1 MYFSKHKFFI
11 FSSSITG
18 VLVNLTE
25 PFAPNFKKKILKL
38 NNRQLHKCIVS
49 RSLSIHHNSLI
60 SSQYIKFF
68 IFIFFSSITGVLVNL
83 TEPFAPMVSEMKPV
97 PLCCLKTVNTIGMT
111 NLATPEELWYAKTCP
126 FLTLILSG
134 TRTLESTSLKFVVYS
149 SIIGLITT

>member
-1 MYFSKHKFFI
+1 MFF
-11 FSSSITG
+11 TK
-18 VLVNLTE
+18 VT
-25 PFAPNFKKKILKL
+25 LKL
-38 NNRQLHKCIVS
+38 NNRQLHYFAVS

-68 IFIFFSSITGVLVNL
+68 IFFYSSITGVLVNL

-97 PLCCLKTVNTIGMT
+97 PLCCLKTVTTNGMT
-111 NLATPEELWYAKTCP
+111 NLATPEELWYAKTCL